1 MGDMYCGRCHRFG
14 IFWVGLGGMNE
25 HTYCPYCHGTNC
37 QQVEEEECIHEI
49 SDNAGRCTA
58 CGEVINEEDK

>member
-14 IFWVGLGGMNE
+14 IFWFGLGGMNE

-49 SDNAGRCTA
+49 SDNAGRCAA